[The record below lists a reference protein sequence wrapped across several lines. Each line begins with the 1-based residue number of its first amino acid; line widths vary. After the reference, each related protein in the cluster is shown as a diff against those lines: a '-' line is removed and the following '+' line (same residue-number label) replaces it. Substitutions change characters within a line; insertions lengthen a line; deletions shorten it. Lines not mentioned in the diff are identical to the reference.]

1 MPVAAAVA
9 IVIGVLTYRPVRPM
23 PWLML
28 ALGMLGLAA
37 ASVAWSDAF
46 FGGDLA
52 YPGIGEAV
60 GVLAYPAI
68 FVGVVGI
75 TSRQRGARDL
85 LAGAEPVIYTIALS
99 ALVWL
104 AVMEPWF
111 DRRQLPVDGAQWIWL
126 FVGLDVLLALLA
138 YRRAD
143 RLAGRPAGAAARS
156 PVRSSRWPAPT
167 RSSGGS
173 VTRAASSPGAWR
185 RAR

>member
-1 MPVAAAVA
+1 VAAVGLALAALVAPSARLSEVIVAVVPVAAAVA
-9 IVIGVLTYRPVRPM
+9 IVIGVLSYRPVRPM

-37 ASVAWSDAF
+37 ASVAWSEAF
-46 FGGDLA
+46 FDGEHV

-60 GVLAYPAI
+60 GALAYPAI

-75 TSRQRGARDL
+75 SSHQRGARDL

-111 DRRQLPVDGAQWIWL
+111 DRRQLPLDGTQWTFL
-126 FVGLDVLLALLA
+126 FVGLDVLLALIA
-138 YRRAD
+138 YRRAA
-143 RLAGRPAGAAARS
+143 LLY
-156 PVRSSRWPAPT
+156 
-167 RSSGGS
+167 
-173 VTRAASSPGAWR
+173 
-185 RAR
+185 